1 MAETTQRRRVTA
13 ADFPKREIKLD
24 IVEPKKTPAMPVWY
38 LAPVAIPAVLAFVL
52 PSAGAVWVA
61 LAATFLW
68 LGCFGMLASERKR
81 DDLDVGREMALSI
94 LRWLTLGLALGSWA
108 FLIAHAVAG

>member
-24 IVEPKKTPAMPVWY
+24 IVEPKKTPVMPVWY
-38 LAPVAIPAVLAFVL
+38 LAPVAVPVLLGFVL
-52 PSAGAVWVA
+52 PAAGAWCLA

-68 LGCFGMLASERKR
+68 LGFFGMLAAERKR
-81 DDLDVGREMALSI
+81 DDLEVGREIALSL
-94 LRWLTLGLALGSWA
+94 LRWVTLGLALGSWA
-108 FLIAHAVAG
+108 FLIARAVAG